1 MNFNRTLG
9 GAAMAWVGFGL
20 GAGSLM
26 AADEETAAQLK
37 AMKEQMTRFAEA
49 IRDRD
54 MRIEQLEKKV
64 ETLSLAPRPQRDAE
78 AAASELDR
86 ALRNAGLS
94 PEAAKPAS
102 TDIFNKQI
110 GGANLRLIDVS
121 IDILMAA
128 GGSTERDE
136 SLGNLQGGGHDP
148 RKRGFTLQ
156 NAELSLMAAVDPYF
170 TAEAHIVYF
179 IDPIEG
185 ETGVELEEAFATT
198 SNLPWGLQVEA
209 GHFFTEFGRMNPR
222 HPHQW
227 NWLDAPVINTRLF
240 GPDGMRGTGFR
251 VGWLTPLP
259 WFSELHYGVQNA
271 GGETMSSFLANDEF
285 FGERPI
291 GGLGFEDR
299 DVRTTEDLV
308 HLLRWHNLWEVSDEL
323 TASIGVSGL
332 MGPNAS
338 GPDGDTLIYG
348 ADFLLKWRPKEN
360 ERGWPFVV
368 WQTELMKREYG
379 VDPSNP
385 AFITD
390 ELEDW
395 GLYSE
400 LLVGFTKGWAAGVRY
415 DYATGSGDS
424 VGGRDADPFRDD
436 RHRISPI
443 LIWQVTEFSRL
454 RLQYNY
460 DEADHLESGHAH
472 SVWFGLEVMFGAHP
486 AHTY

>member
-1 MNFNRTLG
+1 MNHYRFLG
-9 GAAMAWVGFGL
+9 GAAMAWIGL
-20 GAGSLM
+20 GLGGGSLM
-26 AADEETAAQLK
+26 AADDDTASQMK
-37 AMKEQMTRFAEA
+37 AMQERMMRFEEA

-54 MRIEQLEKKV
+54 MRIQQLEKKV
-64 ETLSLAPRPQRDAE
+64 ETLSIGPRPQRDAE

-86 ALRNAGLS
+86 ALREAGLS
-94 PEAAKPAS
+94 TEAAKPAS
-102 TDIFNKQI
+102 SDIFSKRI

-128 GGSTERDE
+128 GGSTERDA

-185 ETGVELEEAFATT
+185 ETVVELEEAFATT

-251 VGWLTPLP
+251 LGWLTPLP
-259 WFSELHYGVQNA
+259 WFSELHFGVQNA

-285 FGERPI
+285 FTERAI
-291 GGLGFEDR
+291 GGLAFEDR
-299 DVRTTEDLV
+299 DVRASEDLV
-308 HLLRWHNLWEVSDEL
+308 YLLRWHNSWEVTDEL

-348 ADFLLKWRPKEN
+348 GDFLLKWRPKQN
-360 ERGWPFVV
+360 ERGWPFVA
-368 WQTELMKREYG
+368 WQTEIMKREYG
-379 VDPSNP
+379 VDRSNA
-385 AFITD
+385 AFITG

-400 LLVGFTKGWAAGVRY
+400 LLVGFTQGWAAGVRY

-443 LIWQVTEFSRL
+443 LIWQITEFSRL
-454 RLQYNY
+454 RLQYNF

-472 SVWFGLEVMFGAHP
+472 SIWFGLEVMFGAHP